1 MHLLWML
8 RVLFW
13 LKATPAPGVCC
24 VGRWG
29 RPCPEQVRFSSGCGR
44 NAVEKERFGCP
55 ALLGGDKGGM
65 EGKLPCKS
73 LWLCFPHS
81 HCWMRDPG
89 KGFGSM
95 GGFVIQSQGT
105 LLWVSLRIRRDTEPR
120 VQQMWCPAQGAGWK
134 FCICPGLGRP
144 QQ

>member
-1 MHLLWML
+1 
-8 RVLFW
+8 
-13 LKATPAPGVCC
+13 
-24 VGRWG
+24 
-29 RPCPEQVRFSSGCGR
+29 
-44 NAVEKERFGCP
+44 
-55 ALLGGDKGGM
+55 M

-120 VQQMWCPAQGAGWK
+120 MDVVSSTGSWVE
-134 FCICPGLGRP
+134 ILHLSRPGKASAMMGEFGVDLS
-144 QQ
+144 